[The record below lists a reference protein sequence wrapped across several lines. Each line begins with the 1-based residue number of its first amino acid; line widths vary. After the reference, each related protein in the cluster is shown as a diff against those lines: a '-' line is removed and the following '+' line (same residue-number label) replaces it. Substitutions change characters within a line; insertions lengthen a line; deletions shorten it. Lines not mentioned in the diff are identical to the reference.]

1 MFISKESINEQ
12 ETQIAVDLDNITI
25 LPTTETV
32 VVRVIEKY
40 LDSADKVLR
49 TKSAGQIIFRNIP
62 ETSSTAYTTFL
73 VRAGIDIQKIKDA
86 LK

>member
-32 VVRVIEKY
+32 VVRVI
-40 LDSADKVLR
+40 
-49 TKSAGQIIFRNIP
+49 
-62 ETSSTAYTTFL
+62 
-73 VRAGIDIQKIKDA
+73 
-86 LK
+86 

>member
-1 MFISKESINEQ
+1 MFISKEAINEQ
-12 ETQIAVDLDNITI
+12 ETQIAVDLDNIII

-40 LDSADKVLR
+40 LDSEDKVLR
-49 TKSAGQIIFRNIP
+49 TKSAGQIIFRNI
-62 ETSSTAYTTFL
+62 ESSTAYTTFL
-73 VRAGIDIQKIKDA
+73 VRAGIDVQKIKDA